1 VALTGSRR
9 TDGAPGADNH
19 SAPGADDLGAPS
31 IDELGGSGGDS
42 TGPGGNGFGG
52 PGGPY
57 GGWGGRGPRRRA
69 LLGSRRRQIVAGL
82 IILGALAFLLV
93 RGLTNATEYF
103 KTTNQA
109 VAQRAQLGTHN
120 FRIEGTVENNVRD
133 VGDNVD
139 FTIFANGTAVNV
151 VSTGSPP
158 QLFKAGIPV
167 VLDGHWQGTVYA
179 SDQIM
184 VKHSASYTEAHPG
197 RLQSQLPAGK

>member
-9 TDGAPGADNH
+9 TDGAPG
-19 SAPGADDLGAPS
+19 DDLGAPS
-31 IDELGGSGGDS
+31 IDELGGGGGEP

-52 PGGPY
+52 PGGPGY
-57 GGWGGRGPRRRA
+57 GGRGGRGPRRRA

-93 RGLTNATEYF
+93 RGLTNATEFF
-103 KTTNQA
+103 KTTNEA

-120 FRIEGTVENNVRD
+120 FRVEGTVENNVRE

-158 QLFKAGIPV
+158 QLFKPGIPV
-167 VLDGHWQGTVYA
+167 VLDGHWQGAVYA